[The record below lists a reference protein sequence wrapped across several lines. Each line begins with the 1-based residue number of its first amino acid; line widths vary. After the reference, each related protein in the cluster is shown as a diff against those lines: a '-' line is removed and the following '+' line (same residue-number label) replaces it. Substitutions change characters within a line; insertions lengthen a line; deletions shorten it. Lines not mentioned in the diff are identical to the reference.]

1 MQEKYS
7 DETKRNRG
15 RERSHQKRE
24 KKQRILKKLRDFLFT
39 EEVCDQGVLYFHSF
53 IGGGS
58 DEDTYICVCIYTR
71 WEKIVGKMQRFG
83 MGEGDEV
90 SGWLVFRILI

>member
-1 MQEKYS
+1 MRKIHTY
-7 DETKRNRG
+7 
-15 RERSHQKRE
+15 
-24 KKQRILKKLRDFLFT
+24 
-39 EEVCDQGVLYFHSF
+39 VCVYF
-53 IGGGS
+53 
-58 DEDTYICVCIYTR
+58 YIYIYIYTR